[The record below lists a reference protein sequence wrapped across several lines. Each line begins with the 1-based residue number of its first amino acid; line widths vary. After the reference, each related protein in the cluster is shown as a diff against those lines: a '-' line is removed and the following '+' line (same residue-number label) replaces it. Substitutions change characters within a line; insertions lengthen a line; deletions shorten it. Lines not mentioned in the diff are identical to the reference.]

1 VSEVYWVW
9 GGEITGA
16 AELSGLLQ
24 AQAAIR
30 PAWVEELHW
39 LAAAPAQFGDPGD
52 GFPAGLPFFHWEM
65 PGMQDH
71 FLLQAAGRAVML
83 EQRSL
88 VIIVEEK
95 QARMTALALASPR
108 AVGRFN
114 LLPHARLVFLPS
126 LQSSAAPEEIA
137 ARLLEPVQLSL
148 DQVTWLADT
157 GKKTSGGAVQLIN
170 KLVKKLDKNK
180 DSYALLAS
188 LTTRGQAQGPAQG
201 IALGTLIE
209 RI

>member
-1 VSEVYWVW
+1 
-9 GGEITGA
+9 
-16 AELSGLLQ
+16 
-24 AQAAIR
+24 
-30 PAWVEELHW
+30 
-39 LAAAPAQFGDPGD
+39 
-52 GFPAGLPFFHWEM
+52 
-65 PGMQDH
+65 MQDH

-83 EQRSL
+83 EQRGL
-88 VIIVEEK
+88 VVIVEEK
-95 QARMTALALASPR
+95 QARLTALALASPR
-108 AVGRFN
+108 AVGRYN

-126 LQSSAAPEEIA
+126 LQSRAAPESPEATA

-157 GKKTSGGAVQLIN
+157 GKKMSGGAVQLIN

-180 DSYALLAS
+180 GSYALLAS
-188 LTTRGQAQGPAQG
+188 LTTQGQAQG